1 MVAEVPAQRVGKDAG
16 GVTLIAADLLRA
28 FPDQVAMVVSAE
40 LCSLPLQRNDSSI
53 ANVIASCA
61 RSGTGE
67 GSIRSVQDK
76 SSATFSVAK

>member
-40 LCSLPLQRNDSSI
+40 LCLVRSQRHRRSQHPQ
-53 ANVIASCA
+53 
-61 RSGTGE
+61 RSG
-67 GSIRSVQDK
+67 
-76 SSATFSVAK
+76 